1 MPISVLFIQGAGQD
15 AHATGRAM
23 ADGLQ
28 RALGRHYKL
37 AYPRMPGEYDPK
49 PEAWKR
55 TITLEAQ
62 ACRADIIVAHSV
74 GAAIVADLLAAG
86 GDAALP
92 QVQTA
97 FLLAPPY
104 IGRAGW
110 PLGGYRLDALRA
122 NPPAVKVGLFF
133 YFGAADTVVPTS
145 HAALYEQVFP
155 RAAYRQFSQCG
166 HRFAG
171 HLPLVAQDIDTTAR
185 ALGLREPGRG

>member
-15 AHATGRAM
+15 AHATGRAIVE
-23 ADGLQ
+23 GLQ

-37 AYPRMPGEYDPK
+37 SYPRMPGEYDPK
-49 PEAWKR
+49 AEVWKR
-55 TITLEAQ
+55 TIALEAQ

-74 GAAIVADLLAAG
+74 GAAVVADMLAAG

-92 QVQTA
+92 RVQTV

-104 IGRAGW
+104 VGRGGW
-110 PLGGYRLDALRA
+110 PLPGFGLDEHRGD
-122 NPPAVKVGLFF
+122 PPAVKAGMFF
-133 YFGAADTVVPTS
+133 YFGAADTVVPAS
-145 HAALYEQVFP
+145 HAVLYEQVFP